1 MELKGFIEHFAAQF
15 DETDAE
21 VFTTETNFR
30 NLEEWSS
37 LTGLLIISMVD
48 EEYGVQINAEVLR
61 SCVTVGNLFDKVN
74 SMLK

>member
-1 MELKGFIEHFAAQF
+1 MELKGFIENFAAQF

-21 VFTTETNFR
+21 VFTAETNFR

-48 EEYGVQINAEVLR
+48 V
-61 SCVTVGNLFDKVN
+61 
-74 SMLK
+74 

>member
-1 MELKGFIEHFAAQF
+1 MELKGFIENFAAQF

-21 VFTTETNFR
+21 VFTAETNFR

-37 LTGLLIISMVD
+37 LT
-48 EEYGVQINAEVLR
+48 VLR

>member
-1 MELKGFIEHFAAQF
+1 MELKGFIENFAAQF
-15 DETDAE
+15 DEADAE

>member
-1 MELKGFIEHFAAQF
+1 MELKGFIEIFAAQF

-21 VFTTETNFR
+21 VFTAETNFR

-37 LTGLLIISMVD
+37 LTGLLI
-48 EEYGVQINAEVLR
+48 INAEVLR

>member
-1 MELKGFIEHFAAQF
+1 MELKGFIENFAAQF

-37 LTGLLIISMVD
+37 LTGLLIISMV

>member
-1 MELKGFIEHFAAQF
+1 MELKGFIENFAAQF

-21 VFTTETNFR
+21 VFTTET

>member
-1 MELKGFIEHFAAQF
+1 MELKGFIENFPAQF

>member
-1 MELKGFIEHFAAQF
+1 MELKGFIENVAAQF

>member
-1 MELKGFIEHFAAQF
+1 MELKGFIEIFAAQF

-21 VFTTETNFR
+21 VFTAETNFR

>member
-1 MELKGFIEHFAAQF
+1 MELKGFIENFAAQF
-15 DETDAE
+15 DETEAE
-21 VFTTETNFR
+21 VFTAET

-48 EEYGVQINAEVLR
+48 EKYGVQINAEVLR